1 MRTIVAL
8 IQIIVAMLAI
18 LALVL
23 WEKRDRNTSW
33 MLSLCLLV
41 PALLV
46 PQIFED
52 SDQYAMCMRTDD
64 ETKQGIPSPSSY
76 TNGQYNERLAPPGQ
90 MYSEPVITP
99 PTDSMYYTEPVDNE
113 ELASYKGLGHR
124 NWFYDTAR
132 RWPVPPNFKGS
143 DLLEVPQQDTFL
155 WSPINDLAA
164 DINEEG
170 GQTAILQQ
178 IEQHIPQGKPI
189 YYGLALPIPTSL
201 NEFILMYESL
211 FRTKCHVSRDIAH
224 LHLNIEANQ
233 KLIEQCTE
241 ILESI
246 DQNQDLLDS
255 VHRWNH
261 TITSDA
267 WQKSHRS
274 VGIGPA
280 YINQELEATIGYMD
294 TASYYYHKGQYGQ
307 DLTRGFWPN
316 GSENN
321 DPNKFTSHPGYNP
334 MARRLK
340 AFAIVAAISG
350 LTYKVCDYMFF
361 I

>member
-1 MRTIVAL
+1 
-8 IQIIVAMLAI
+8 
-18 LALVL
+18 
-23 WEKRDRNTSW
+23 
-33 MLSLCLLV
+33 
-41 PALLV
+41 
-46 PQIFED
+46 
-52 SDQYAMCMRTDD
+52 
-64 ETKQGIPSPSSY
+64 
-76 TNGQYNERLAPPGQ
+76 
-90 MYSEPVITP
+90 
-99 PTDSMYYTEPVDNE
+99 MYYTEPVDNE

-124 NWFYDTAR
+124 NWFYDTTR

-164 DINEEG
+164 DINKEKVK
-170 GQTAILQQ
+170 LQFCSRLSN
-178 IEQHIPQGKPI
+178 IFLRVSLYIM
-189 YYGLALPIPTSL
+189 ALPCRYRPHLMNLFSCMRVY
-201 NEFILMYESL
+201 FI
-211 FRTKCHVSRDIAH
+211 KCHVSRDIAH

-280 YINQELEATIGYMD
+280 YINQELDATIAYMD
-294 TASYYYHKGQYGQ
+294 TASYYYHKRSVWSRS
-307 DLTRGFWPN
+307 DTRILAKRIGKQRP
-316 GSENN
+316 
-321 DPNKFTSHPGYNP
+321 
-334 MARRLK
+334 
-340 AFAIVAAISG
+340 
-350 LTYKVCDYMFF
+350 
-361 I
+361 